1 MFHYFGDN
9 QNDDQIRRL
18 LECDEPSLEEEMPA
32 QSKAKIREKR
42 MIISE
47 YFTFFCVFNLSIG
60 AVHYGIDKGITKNRI
75 STTKKSKFKYP
86 RFILSLNPHAP
97 IAQKIAD
104 QR

>member
-18 LECDEPSLEEEMPA
+18 LECDEPSLEENPA

-42 MIISE
+42 MKISE

-75 STTKKSKFKYP
+75 STTKKSKCKYS
-86 RFILSLNPHAP
+86 RFISTLNRKAP
-97 IAQKIAD
+97 VA
-104 QR
+104 